1 MTELNEQRKILYK
14 VSSLKFKL
22 VEELVEAIKHCFG
35 DRIEVNGIR
44 FDSNFLKID
53 DLFVKRIEVIP
64 HDIAHVMIHWY
75 PNYYYSTTEDPFCSV
90 YMLTEEE
97 IKSLIEKVKTVKDYY
112 LSHSPK

>member
-1 MTELNEQRKILYK
+1 MEQRKILYK

-64 HDIAHVMIHWY
+64 HDIAHVMIHWF
-75 PNYYYSTTEDPFCSV
+75 PNHYYSTTEDPFCSV

-112 LSHSPK
+112 FSHSPK

>member
-1 MTELNEQRKILYK
+1 MTELMEQRKILYK

-44 FDSNFLKID
+44 FDSNFMKID

-75 PNYYYSTTEDPFCSV
+75 PNYNISTRNDPYCSV

-97 IKSLIEKVKTVKDYY
+97 IKSLMEKVKAIKDYY

>member
-1 MTELNEQRKILYK
+1 MTELNEQRRILYK

-22 VEELVEAIKHCFG
+22 VEELVEEIKHCFG
-35 DRIEVNGIR
+35 DRIEVNGLS
-44 FDSNFLKID
+44 FDSNFMKID

-75 PNYYYSTTEDPFCSV
+75 PNYYYSTTEDPYCSV

-97 IKSLIEKVKTVKDYY
+97 IKGLIDKVKTVKDYY
-112 LSHSPK
+112 LSHAPK

>member
-1 MTELNEQRKILYK
+1 MTELDKQRMMLYK
-14 VSSLKFKL
+14 ASSSKMKL

-53 DLFVKRIEVIP
+53 DLFVNRIEVIP
-64 HDIAHVMIHWY
+64 HDIAHVMVHWY